1 MDDPG
6 LRGGMSLGA
15 AMSHLESGPPHN
27 RGMREDLIMAFLG
40 GLVTFSA
47 FGAAILAFLTG
58 SNALDNVA
66 QFWVERRQGRVDPA
80 GAETDKR
87 KTERKGV
94 VSGIL
99 SGSVAVIQVFSGAGM
114 AGCGLWLLFEAED
127 WKHPVLIEIWYW
139 TGVSMFIADAVLITL
154 LTGGAVLLVGLL
166 PQLPLSSRSSPPDQ
180 GQTPDQGGTP
190 TPAA

>member
-1 MDDPG
+1 
-6 LRGGMSLGA
+6 
-15 AMSHLESGPPHN
+15 
-27 RGMREDLIMAFLG
+27 MAFLG

-139 TGVSMFIADAVLITL
+139 TGVSMFIAERGLDHPADRWGGPSGRAPAAVA
-154 LTGGAVLLVGLL
+154 AVQQVE
-166 PQLPLSSRSSPPDQ
+166 PPDQ
-180 GQTPDQGGTP
+180 GQTPDQGGTA